1 MRAFDTAVF
10 RTIALGGVLLVG
22 SPVAAVEF
30 GLQVYAD
37 GALIATV
44 NQNDL
49 GCVDQPDG
57 VSALCHAEE
66 IPYGTGYTAATVNIG
81 DPTVPSTDPA
91 YYLLISDPTVTGTVG
106 ITNAQ
111 AFSQHFTF
119 VFTLPVGSMP
129 AGTLTGG
136 RVSGTLTD
144 QGGTGASVTTFGPG
158 SSFYTAT
165 LDNAA
170 WQQLYGD
177 PQSFSASNGSTTI
190 PLQSFGLPGPSMP
203 GPAVTTNIGITLDF
217 VLSGQDAVS
226 FNSNHIVVAVPEP
239 GTAGLLGLGLVG
251 LAIRR
256 RSSEREGSQTPDF
269 F

>member
-1 MRAFDTAVF
+1 MRAIDLAVF
-10 RTIALGGVLLVG
+10 RAIAVGGALLVG

-57 VSALCHAEE
+57 VTALCHAEE
-66 IPYGTGYTAATVNIG
+66 IPYGDSYTAATVNIG
-81 DPTVPSTDPA
+81 DPTVPSTDPN
-91 YYLLISDPTVTGTVG
+91 YYLLIDSDPTVTGTVG

-111 AFSQHFTF
+111 TFTQHFTF
-119 VFTLPVGSMP
+119 VFTLPVASMP

-144 QGGTGASVTTFGPG
+144 QGATGASLSTFGPG
-158 SSFYTAT
+158 TSFYTAT

-177 PQSFSASNGSTTI
+177 PQLFLASNGSTTI
-190 PLQSFGLPGPSMP
+190 PLQSFGLPGPTLP

-239 GTAGLLGLGLVG
+239 ATAALLGLGLVG
-251 LAIRR
+251 LATRR
-256 RSSEREGSQTPDF
+256 RSS
-269 F
+269 